1 VLIEV
6 FSDVVCPWCALGARR
21 LSAALDELDR
31 TGVLSAD
38 RVTVRWRAF
47 QLDPDAPPGPGDLRS
62 ALERK
67 YGPGS
72 FDAMTS
78 RLTALG
84 AEEGI
89 DFRFDR
95 ALRTNTFDAHR
106 LLAWAAGEPAGQGPL
121 VAALFR
127 AYFTEGADV
136 SDHGVLAGL
145 AELAELDR
153 DGAAAVLDGGAHA
166 EEVLA
171 DRARARA
178 ADITGVPAF
187 VLDERALIPGAQD
200 TATMVRFLS
209 RQASRT

>member
-1 VLIEV
+1 MLIEV

-31 TGVLSAD
+31 TGVLPAD

-47 QLDPDAPPGPGDLRS
+47 QLDPDAPPGPGDLRG

-72 FDAMTS
+72 FDAMTT

-84 AEEGI
+84 ADEGI

-106 LLAWAAGEPAGQGPL
+106 LLAWAAGEPTGQGPL
-121 VAALFR
+121 VTALFR
-127 AYFTEGADV
+127 AYFTDGADV
-136 SDHGVLAGL
+136 SDHATLTTLAGDVG
-145 AELAELDR
+145 LDA
-153 DGAAAVLDGGAHA
+153 DGAAAVLAGGDHA
-166 EEVLA
+166 DEVLA

-200 TATMVRFLS
+200 SATLVRFLG
-209 RQASRT
+209 RQANRT